1 MTLDQVL
8 DKAAREIDIILERL
22 VDENALHMIACG
34 VEDDLMQ
41 DALAF
46 QRELI
51 AAWRAETLQQ
61 IREQLLDPSGWH
73 RDPE

>member
-22 VDENALHMIACG
+22 VDENALRMVACG
-34 VEDDLMQ
+34 VEDALVQ

-46 QRELI
+46 QRDQI

-61 IREQLLDPSGWH
+61 IREQLLDPAGW
-73 RDPE
+73 E